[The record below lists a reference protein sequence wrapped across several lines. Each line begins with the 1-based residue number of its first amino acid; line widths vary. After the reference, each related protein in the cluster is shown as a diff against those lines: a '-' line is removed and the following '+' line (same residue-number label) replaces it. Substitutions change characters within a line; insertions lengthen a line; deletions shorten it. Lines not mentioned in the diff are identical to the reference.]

1 MAETPST
8 ITASETG
15 DAATFKIVVET
26 EGVQRH
32 VTVTVSPRPT
42 DADGWAEVVTALAD
56 LVTAH
61 PERF

>member
-1 MAETPST
+1 MATAPST
-8 ITASETG
+8 ITASEVD

-32 VTVTVSPRPT
+32 VTLTVSPRPT
-42 DADGWAEVVTALAD
+42 DADGWADVVSALSD
-56 LVTAH
+56 LVSAH